1 MTPNLPGN
9 EKLPPSWAFR
19 YQAGDYPPYGY
30 TADVVGFGV
39 RPTLGTLEVVTVTRG
54 EGGPYAGAT
63 AFPGGFVE
71 WRSDADAQTAAIRE
85 LDEETGLGEP
95 AHIETL
101 DTYDTNGRDPRQ
113 WAGYSRDG
121 KWVSTG
127 ARIVSKSFL
136 ALFASAGEALAPK
149 SGEDATA
156 ASWRNVYDFLPWED
170 VRESA
175 GRALARSLGREL
187 LEDWADSRVK
197 EEAHSRARLVK
208 AAFPARLAEWNEER
222 APERYRLL
230 LGAGLV
236 PEAHRDKWGMTTW
249 NGERATR
256 NDAREASKKPRAS
269 NEPHA
274 IATGEALA
282 FDHRL
287 MLADALG
294 RLRGKLKY
302 IPGVLSALLGREV
315 ALPVLQAACEAIGGR
330 PIVTPNF
337 RRVMTTTHAL
347 LERRAGH
354 ASERAAKKGIA
365 PALYAFRADVGTLRL
380 DPSIRMPWAPLQ
392 GR

>member
-1 MTPNLPGN
+1 MNPKTPHSKSEAGA
-9 EKLPPSWAFR
+9 PPPWAFR

-30 TADVVGFGV
+30 TADIVGFGV

-54 EGGPYAGAT
+54 EDGPYAGAT

-71 WRSDADAQTAAIRE
+71 WNSDADAATAAIRE
-85 LDEETGLGEP
+85 LDEETGLGRP
-95 AHIETL
+95 AHLETL

-113 WAGYSRDG
+113 WAGFERDG
-121 KWVSTG
+121 KWISTG

-136 ALFASAGEALAPK
+136 ALFGSAGDALAPK

-156 ASWRNVYDFLPWED
+156 AAWRSIYEFLPWED
-170 VRESA
+170 VRNA
-175 GRALARSLGREL
+175 DGQTLARSFGKEL
-187 LEDWADSRVK
+187 LDGWARVRDK
-197 EEAHSRARLVK
+197 EEAQARGRRVK
-208 AAFPARLAEWNEER
+208 AAFPARLSDWNEER

-230 LGAGLV
+230 LAAGLV
-236 PEAHRDKWGMTTW
+236 PEAHRDKWGRLTST
-249 NGERATR
+249 
-256 NDAREASKKPRAS
+256 RAS
-269 NEPHA
+269 WS
-274 IATGEALA
+274 GEALA
-282 FDHRL
+282 FDHRV

-337 RRVMTTTHAL
+337 RRLMTATHGL
-347 LERRAGH
+347 LVRRAGH
-354 ASERAAKKGIA
+354 ASVRAAKKGVA
-365 PALYAFRADVGTLRL
+365 PSLYAFRADVETLRL
-380 DPSIRMPWAPLQ
+380 DPSIRMPWARTAGG